1 MGRLWTANRR
11 IYVDAFGNV
20 VHERDPSRRTLLC
33 PRGGQ
38 IPYSTALELGLVEK
52 AAEPVPEKA
61 LEKAPKPVPE
71 EAPEKV
77 AEPEPE
83 VKHVRR
89 PRSTK
94 HVPGPQETK

>member
-1 MGRLWTANRR
+1 LWTANRR

-38 IPYSTALELGLVEK
+38 IPYATALELGLVEEK
-52 AAEPVPEKA
+52 QKPAPDIAPTAAP
-61 LEKAPKPVPE
+61 
-71 EAPEKV
+71 
-77 AEPEPE
+77 EPEPE

-89 PRSTK
+89 PRSAK
-94 HVPGPQETK
+94 HIPGPQETK